1 MTQQNMYA
9 IRQHGDGD
17 SEILS
22 APGKKRKTGTPIV
35 IENDVVVSL
44 YFDARGVQSSML
56 IADPYALALG
66 YTRTMVG
73 FFLFQPAPRRISMI
87 GLGGGSIAKY
97 CHRHSPDARL
107 AIVEIN
113 RDVINLRDRF
123 HLPPDSERL
132 EVVWANG
139 ANYVKGSDHRPD
151 VILVD
156 GFTADGLPPE
166 LASTAFYSD
175 CRARMSDD
183 GIFVANLV
191 TDEPNFHRNLRT
203 LKQVFGETV
212 VLAPSEGS
220 PNNITV
226 FAWKNDIPIPSY
238 EEMLSRATVL
248 DSCHTVN
255 MHATATR
262 IERGKRFDWSRYQEG
277 R

>member
-1 MTQQNMYA
+1 MMRQNMYA
-9 IRQHGDGD
+9 IGQYGYGDAAT
-17 SEILS
+17 LS
-22 APGKKRKTGTPIV
+22 PPGKKRKTGAPIV

-44 YFDARGVQSSML
+44 YFDARGVQSSMF

-87 GLGGGSIAKY
+87 GLGGGSLAKY

-107 AIVEIN
+107 AVVEIN

-123 HLPPDSERL
+123 HVPPDSERL

-139 ANYVKGSDHRPD
+139 ANYIKGSGHRPD

-156 GFTADGLPPE
+156 GFTADGLSPE

-220 PNNITV
+220 PNNITA
-226 FAWKNDIPIPSY
+226 FAWKNDAPVPSY
-238 EEMLSRATVL
+238 DEMLSKATDL
-248 DSCHTVN
+248 DSRHTVN

>member
-9 IRQHGDGD
+9 MRQHGDVD

-22 APGKKRKTGTPIV
+22 APRKKRKTAAPIV

-87 GLGGGSIAKY
+87 GLGGGSLAKY

-107 AIVEIN
+107 AVVEIN

-123 HLPPDSERL
+123 HVPPDSERL
-132 EVVWANG
+132 EVVCANG
-139 ANYVKGSDHRPD
+139 ANYVKGSGHRPD

-156 GFTADGLPPE
+156 GFTADGLSPE
-166 LASTAFYSD
+166 LASTAFSNSCSTFGSGSADDRWSTCPVLSSITRAVTAKVSPQCPITAIRLYGRSGIRAIREIAPVWIADRPLFCPGSD
-175 CRARMSDD
+175 
-183 GIFVANLV
+183 
-191 TDEPNFHRNLRT
+191 NLRIIGN
-203 LKQVFGETV
+203 L
-212 VLAPSEGS
+212 
-220 PNNITV
+220 
-226 FAWKNDIPIPSY
+226 
-238 EEMLSRATVL
+238 
-248 DSCHTVN
+248 
-255 MHATATR
+255 
-262 IERGKRFDWSRYQEG
+262 
-277 R
+277 

>member
-1 MTQQNMYA
+1 MQQNMYA
-9 IRQHGDGD
+9 VGQHGDID
-17 SEILS
+17 SEAPS
-22 APGKKRKTGTPIV
+22 APGKKRKAGTPIV
-35 IENDVVVSL
+35 VENDLVVSL
-44 YFDARGVQSSML
+44 YFDARGVQSSMF

-87 GLGGGSIAKY
+87 GLGGGSLAKY
-97 CHRHSPDARL
+97 CHRHSPQARL
-107 AIVEIN
+107 AVVEIN
-113 RDVINLRDRF
+113 REVINLRDRF
-123 HLPPDSERL
+123 QVPPDSERL

-166 LASTAFYSD
+166 LASTTFYSD
-175 CRARMSDD
+175 CRVRMSDD
-183 GIFVANLV
+183 GVFVANLV

-203 LKQVFGETV
+203 LKQVFGETI

-226 FAWKNDIPIPSY
+226 FAWKNDTPIPSY
-238 EEMLSRATVL
+238 SEMLSRATVL
-248 DSCHTVN
+248 GSSHTVN
-255 MHATATR
+255 MYATATR
-262 IERGKRFDWSRYQEG
+262 IERGKRFDWSRYQQG

>member
-1 MTQQNMYA
+1 MYA
-9 IRQHGDGD
+9 IGQHGDVN
-17 SEILS
+17 SETLS
-22 APGKKRKTGTPIV
+22 ALGKKRKTGAPIV

-87 GLGGGSIAKY
+87 GLGGGSLAKY

-123 HLPPDSERL
+123 HVPPDSERL

-156 GFTADGLPPE
+156 RIYCRWFTA
-166 LASTAFYSD
+166 
-175 CRARMSDD
+175 
-183 GIFVANLV
+183 
-191 TDEPNFHRNLRT
+191 
-203 LKQVFGETV
+203 
-212 VLAPSEGS
+212 
-220 PNNITV
+220 
-226 FAWKNDIPIPSY
+226 
-238 EEMLSRATVL
+238 
-248 DSCHTVN
+248 
-255 MHATATR
+255 
-262 IERGKRFDWSRYQEG
+262 
-277 R
+277 